1 MTEPMPSA
9 DLLARISA
17 WAQRTYVWHLS
28 FFVGFNVLLTAL
40 NVWTG
45 KSWWALWPLVITG
58 GLFLIHFLIYKT
70 SLVDDEWVDERAG
83 DIYSRSYDMG
93 HINSIAD
100 RHDMETVA
108 QKNERVARER
118 HQKEQR
124 ELIRQMRQERQR
136 QTSQSSAQSQRSEN
150 D

>member
-1 MTEPMPSA
+1 MTEPLPST

-40 NVWTG
+40 NLWIG
-45 KSWWALWPLVITG
+45 KGWWALWPLVITG
-58 GLFLIHFLIYKT
+58 GLFLVHFLVYKT
-70 SLVDDEWVDERAG
+70 SLVDEKWVEERAG

-108 QKNERVARER
+108 QKGEREARQR
-118 HQKEQR
+118 HEQEQR
-124 ELIRQMRQERQR
+124 EFIRQMRQERQG
-136 QTSQSSAQSQRSEN
+136 QQSEKGAQSEKRQN
-150 D
+150 N